1 MTSSIEKLT
10 ALRGVLPTSNPFI
23 RAADAALELGIED
36 HAASVLAMVRDHS
49 PSESDGLVAAHRV
62 LLKDASKRRP
72 AHCAVIRVSMD
83 PTTAAM
89 RPVDRLILSVSDEL
103 RLVHLDDE
111 LEIIA
116 PLPATCGSAALLG
129 HAWEQRITPWIQS
142 TLRGIASG
150 DRRSALLSEMVSID
164 AAVKK

>member
-23 RAADAALELGIED
+23 RAADAALELGIEE

-72 AHCAVIRVSMD
+72 VHSAVIRVSMD

-103 RLVHLDDE
+103 RLVHRDDE

-116 PLPATCGSAALLG
+116 PLPATC
-129 HAWEQRITPWIQS
+129 
-142 TLRGIASG
+142 
-150 DRRSALLSEMVSID
+150 
-164 AAVKK
+164 